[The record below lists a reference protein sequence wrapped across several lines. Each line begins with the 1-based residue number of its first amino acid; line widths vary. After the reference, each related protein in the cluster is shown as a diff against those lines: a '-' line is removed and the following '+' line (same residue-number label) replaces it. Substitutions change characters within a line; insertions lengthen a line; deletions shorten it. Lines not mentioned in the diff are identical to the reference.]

1 MRVNST
7 QEVKEGSRE
16 KMTDAVALRD
26 AYSNKQNSIFVL
38 YLNIPYA
45 HVCKYLYACNKYS
58 KEHEYIITFIYI
70 IFFYIYRRKIT
81 FQNLCNKLK
90 RQFRGKKCLTGKN

>member
-38 YLNIPYA
+38 YLNIPYT
-45 HVCKYLYACNKYS
+45 HVCKYLYAC
-58 KEHEYIITFIYI
+58 IIHVINI
-70 IFFYIYRRKIT
+70 QRNMNI
-81 FQNLCNKLK
+81 
-90 RQFRGKKCLTGKN
+90 